1 MKLGSARPIV
11 RPTPEFATS
20 PAFLGIVYTDQAV
33 ALILI
38 ATSSDGFAIL
48 LAVVAKSPA

>member
-1 MKLGSARPIV
+1 MRLLIGAGTPRGVADQV
-11 RPTPEFATS
+11 R
-20 PAFLGIVYTDQAV
+20 AFLGIVYTDQAV

>member
-1 MKLGSARPIV
+1 
-11 RPTPEFATS
+11 
-20 PAFLGIVYTDQAV
+20 V